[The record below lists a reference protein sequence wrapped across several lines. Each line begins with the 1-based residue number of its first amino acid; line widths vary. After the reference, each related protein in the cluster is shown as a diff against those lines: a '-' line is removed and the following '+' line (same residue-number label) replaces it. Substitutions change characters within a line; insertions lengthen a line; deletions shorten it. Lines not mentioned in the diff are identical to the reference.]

1 LNYNDVRIGI
11 IWRCLVGKHQ
21 YYFIPIVCDV
31 DFRNIIKMF
40 RVQSGTNMTK
50 LYVCSF
56 FMDLNWTCVL
66 VPPTTARRFS
76 IHSTM

>member
-11 IWRCLVGKHQ
+11 IWRCLVGEHQ
-21 YYFIPIVCDV
+21 YCFIPIVCDV
-31 DFRNIIKMF
+31 DFKNIIKMF

-50 LYVCSF
+50 LYVSSF
-56 FMDLNWTCVL
+56 FMDLNWICVL
-66 VPPTTARRFS
+66 VPPTTARGFS